1 MFLLRAVGPVALA
14 LAAVVAIDR
23 ITWRRGLRPP
33 GFDPARFGEAPAA
46 LRRGLAMA
54 ALAGVLWLGVFGPL
68 GTIGTEIQPDFSQM
82 HAGQLF
88 LLHGL
93 FAATL
98 AIWFVLGFA
107 GTGGSW
113 TRQLGLEVSRP
124 LQELGIGAAAGI
136 AGWLMVLGVMVSLGS
151 LIWALGGEELLPDR
165 PPALIPW
172 LAGLPVAMRLAVSV
186 SAGVVEEAFFRGF
199 LQPRVGIT
207 MSTALF
213 VLAHASYEQ
222 PLMLVGVTLLS
233 LLFALLVHW
242 RQSIWAAVVAH
253 AVFDAVQLLIVVPTT
268 LELAPAGEDGGGLLL
283 GVLTAVAVW

>member
-1 MFLLRAVGPVALA
+1 MFLLRAVGPVLLA
-14 LAAVVAIDR
+14 LAAVAAIDR
-23 ITWRRGLRPP
+23 LTRLRGLRPP

-68 GTIGTEIQPDFSQM
+68 GTIGTDVQPDFSQM

-93 FAATL
+93 FAAAL
-98 AIWFVLGFA
+98 AVWYVLGFA

-113 TRQLGLEVSRP
+113 TRQLGLKVSRP
-124 LQELGIGAAAGI
+124 LPELGIGAAAGI
-136 AGWLMVLGVMVSLGS
+136 GGWLMVLGVMVALGS
-151 LIWALGGEELLPDR
+151 LIWALGGEELLPDQ

-233 LLFALLVHW
+233 LLFALLVRW

-253 AVFDAVQLLIVVPTT
+253 TVFDAVQLLIVVPTA
-268 LELAPAGEDGGGLLL
+268 LELAPGEGGGLPLAAL
-283 GVLTAVAVW
+283 APPGVW

>member
-1 MFLLRAVGPVALA
+1 MYFLRAVGPVLLA

-23 ITWRRGLRPP
+23 LTRRRGLEPP
-33 GFDPARFGEAPAA
+33 GFDPELSGETAAP
-46 LRRGLAMA
+46 LRRGVTMA
-54 ALAGVLWLGVFGPL
+54 IVAAVLWLGVFGPL

-82 HAGQLF
+82 HAAQLF

-98 AIWFVLGFA
+98 AVWYVLGFG

-113 TRQLGLEVSRP
+113 TAQLGFRVRRALP
-124 LQELGIGAAAGI
+124 ELGIGAAAGI
-136 AGWLMVLGVMVSLGS
+136 GGWLMVLGVMVSLGS
-151 LIWALGGEELLPDR
+151 IIWALGGEELLPDR

-172 LAGLPVAMRLAVSV
+172 LAGLPVVMRLAVSM
-186 SAGVVEEAFFRGF
+186 SAGLVEEAFFRGY

-207 MSTALF
+207 MSTAMF

-233 LLFALLVHW
+233 LLFALLVKW
-242 RQSIWAAVVAH
+242 RQNIWAAVVAH
-253 AVFDAVQLLIVVPTT
+253 AVFDAVQLLIVVPTA
-268 LELAPAGEDGGGLLL
+268 LELAPGEGGGLPLAGLATL
-283 GVLTAVAVW
+283 GVW